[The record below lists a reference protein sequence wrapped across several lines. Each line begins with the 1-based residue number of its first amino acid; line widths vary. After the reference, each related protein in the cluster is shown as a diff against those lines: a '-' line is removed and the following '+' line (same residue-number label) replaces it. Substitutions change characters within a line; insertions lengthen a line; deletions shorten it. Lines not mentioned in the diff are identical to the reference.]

1 MYHYLTK
8 VKGLP
13 VDSASSPVMVKWRP
27 KMDDIWQDFMEI
39 TDDEVGL

>member
-1 MYHYLTK
+1 MFHYLTK

-13 VDSASSPVMVKWRP
+13 PDSANSPLMVKWRP
-27 KMDDIWQDFMEI
+27 RMDDTWREFMEI